1 MNPSLRRTRRIPE
14 RNRANTRT
22 PDHRLKSRPDIL
34 QGTGVRSSLETVSGS
49 KRYAAPLAA
58 VLMLLVLVSAAIG
71 LSRTHAAGAGL
82 PRSGVA
88 ISSSPAFRGVSTNRA
103 LVGHSAGAEGRR
115 YTPMYEAAPCPMP
128 FAPELTVEC
137 GYVTVPE
144 NRARPRGSRV
154 RLAIARVRS
163 PAPEGAASPVVFL
176 AGGPGGEALTRLAV
190 PASAAGPGSNP
201 LLATHDLIYFDQRG
215 VGNSQPNLDCP
226 ERDDAVWT
234 NFARNAPFPTEFQ
247 TVLDAVQRCRA
258 RLVAAGV
265 DLRAYDSVASA
276 ADIADIRTAMHI
288 RQWNLWG
295 VSYGTALAQEVL
307 RSQPAGVRSA
317 ILDSVLPVDNTS
329 PRSEIDSGQRAFN
342 ALLGGCEHSTSCHQA
357 YPDLQATLEATLASY
372 DASPLVTSVVDQHG
386 ISRPVSLDGADVLA
400 GLFNVMYDTN
410 LIPQLPSI
418 IQQMHQRTFPLG
430 QAIQQAIPRLFGY
443 SEGMHY
449 SVMCRDR
456 LGSTRTAE
464 VIDLIK
470 HHPHYSLIYQLNAP
484 AVCESWLAGTMSPRF
499 NKLVASEVPA
509 LVLAGEYDPV
519 TPPDGGRRVARHL
532 QNSTFV
538 PETPPAGGRRV
549 ARRLQNAT
557 FVEFR
562 GTGHGVFRTNP
573 CAEQIV
579 VAFVAH
585 PTSRLDSS
593 CVDTIAAPTFAVP
606 NP

>member
-1 MNPSLRRTRRIPE
+1 
-14 RNRANTRT
+14 
-22 PDHRLKSRPDIL
+22 
-34 QGTGVRSSLETVSGS
+34 
-49 KRYAAPLAA
+49 
-58 VLMLLVLVSAAIG
+58 
-71 LSRTHAAGAGL
+71 
-82 PRSGVA
+82 
-88 ISSSPAFRGVSTNRA
+88 
-103 LVGHSAGAEGRR
+103 
-115 YTPMYEAAPCPMP
+115 MYEASPCPTP
-128 FAPELTVEC
+128 LAPELTVEC

-144 NRARPRGSRV
+144 NRARPQGSQV
-154 RLAIARVRS
+154 RLAIARLRS

-176 AGGPGGEALTRLAV
+176 AGGPGGEALARLAM
-190 PASAAGPGSNP
+190 PANAAGPGSNP

-215 VGNSQPNLDCP
+215 VGHSQPNLDCP

-234 NFARNAPFPTEFQ
+234 NFARNGRFATEFQ
-247 TVLDAVQRCRA
+247 TVLNAVKRCRA
-258 RLVAAGV
+258 RLLAAGV
-265 DLRAYDSVASA
+265 DLRAYDSGAIA

-295 VSYGTALAQEVL
+295 VSYGTALAQQVL
-307 RSQPAGVRSA
+307 RSHPAGVRSA
-317 ILDSVLPVDNTS
+317 VLDSVVPVDNTS
-329 PRSEIDSGQRAFN
+329 PRSQIDSGRRAFDV
-342 ALLGGCEHSTSCHQA
+342 LLRGCAHSRSCHQA
-357 YPDLQATLEATLASY
+357 YPDLRATLESTLASY
-372 DASPLVTSVVDQHG
+372 DASPFVTSVVDQHG
-386 ISRPVSLDGADVLA
+386 ISRTVSLDGADVLA
-400 GLFNVMYDTN
+400 GLFNAMYDTK
-410 LIPQLPSI
+410 LLPQLPSI
-418 IQQMHQRTFPLG
+418 IQQINQRTFPVG

-449 SVMCRDR
+449 SVMCRDG
-456 LGSTRTAE
+456 LGSTKTAE

-470 HHPHYSLIYQLNAP
+470 HHPHYSLIYQLSAP
-484 AVCESWLAGTMSPRF
+484 AVCQSWRAGTTRPRF

-562 GTGHGVFRTNP
+562 GTGHGAFRTNP

-579 VAFVAH
+579 VAFIAQ
-585 PTSRLDSS
+585 PSSRPDTS
-593 CVDTIAAPTFAVP
+593 CVDTITAPTFAVP